1 MNPDKKYI
9 LDEIKGRVDDSAFVI
24 VLDYTATTVK
34 EFSELRKRLAENSAE
49 CHVAK
54 NSFMKRVLSDAGLPD
69 LSTELVGQ
77 TAFVTGDSDVCAV
90 AKVISNFKREFNRP
104 DIKAGILDGSVLSAD
119 QVDALG
125 KLPPREV
132 LLAQLLGVLNAP
144 AGKLLRTINEPGASL
159 ARVIKAKF
167 DGAE

>member
-34 EFSELRKRLAENSAE
+34 EFNELRKRLAENSAE

-54 NSFMKRVLSDAGLPD
+54 NSFMKRVLSDSGLPD

-90 AKVISNFKREFNRP
+90 AKVISNFQKEFNRP
-104 DIKAGILDGSVLSAD
+104 EVKAAILDGSVLSAE
-119 QVDALG
+119 QVVALG
-125 KLPPREV
+125 KLPAREV

-144 AGKLLRTINEPGASL
+144 AGKLLRTINEPGGSL

-167 DGAE
+167 DGGE